1 MAGRTG
7 RLNPGRVTIVD
18 ELGGRDA
25 KRGTE
30 AGMLDVQQRSG
41 VGDMAPE
48 DFRAAAHAAVDIM
61 ADYLEG
67 VGERDVL
74 PAIEPGWLRP
84 QFPAAPPE
92 SPEPIETILADYQ
105 RLIEPN
111 ITHWQHPR
119 FLAYFS
125 SAASGPGIIGE
136 MLTAVL
142 NSNVMLWRTSPA
154 GTELEEVVVDWF
166 RQALGLPAAFDG
178 LLTDTASTSSLL
190 ALAAARQA
198 ARVWPLRIS

>member
-1 MAGRTG
+1 M
-7 RLNPGRVTIVD
+7 
-18 ELGGRDA
+18 
-25 KRGTE
+25 
-30 AGMLDVQQRSG
+30 
-41 VGDMAPE
+41 
-48 DFRAAAHAAVDIM
+48 
-61 ADYLEG
+61 
-67 VGERDVL
+67 

-84 QFPAAPPE
+84 LFPAAPPE
-92 SPEPIETILADYQ
+92 APEPIETILADYQ

-154 GTELEEVVVDWF
+154 GPSSSRSWSTGSARPSGCRPLS
-166 RQALGLPAAFDG
+166 
-178 LLTDTASTSSLL
+178 TAC
-190 ALAAARQA
+190 
-198 ARVWPLRIS
+198 